1 MVIRKLLAI
10 GNSVAFTIPKRFI
23 DHLGWIDG
31 DYVMLSVQ
39 DGKIIIQKV
48 RFPRYETGRDQHRS
62 NR

>member
-10 GNSVAFTIPKRFI
+10 GNSVAFTVPRRFI

-48 RFPRYETGRDQHRS
+48 RFPQDEAKGDQHRPD
-62 NR
+62 